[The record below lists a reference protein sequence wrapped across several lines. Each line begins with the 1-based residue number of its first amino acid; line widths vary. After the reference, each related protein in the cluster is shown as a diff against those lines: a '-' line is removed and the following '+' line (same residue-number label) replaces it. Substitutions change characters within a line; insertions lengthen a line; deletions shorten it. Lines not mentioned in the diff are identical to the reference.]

1 MNKALVAEAL
11 KSIQKK
17 YANELQNCNE
27 FIRQE
32 LQSDAPQ
39 VPQLLDT
46 IEKSR
51 GKQLRPLIA
60 FTIFSAFNKDMMQA
74 ARMAATFESLHVA
87 SLVHDDVIDNCDS
100 RRSMPTMNQ
109 AFGNS
114 QAVLLGDIIFTG
126 IYKHAAKLGSIE
138 LVDQVSDTIKTL
150 VEGELF
156 QQAHSFN
163 LDAKEEEYE
172 VVIARKTSAL
182 LVLAGTASARYCGAN
197 EDQIKALE
205 SYFFNLG
212 QLFQIADDMADFF
225 LAGLDDDKDRGVD
238 IANGFITLPWIYLL
252 REVSDEEKN
261 TISKLINS
269 GEPCG
274 YTNTTIKEL
283 SDRYQVKAQLNAKLD
298 AHINEMKDALQG
310 LSQDIDTSELQT
322 YLNYVEI
329 SYKSFLF

>member
-11 KSIQKK
+11 KSIQKS
-17 YANELQNCNE
+17 YACELQTCNE

-32 LQSDAPQ
+32 LQSDVPQ
-39 VPQLLDT
+39 APQLLDT

-60 FTIFSAFNKDMMQA
+60 FTIFSAFQKDMKEA
-74 ARMAATFESLHVA
+74 ARMAAVFESIHIA

-126 IYKHAAKLGSIE
+126 IYKHTAKLAKIW

-156 QQAHSFN
+156 QQAHSFK
-163 LDAKEEEYE
+163 LDAKESEYE
-172 VVIARKTSAL
+172 DVIARKTSAL
-182 LVLAGTASARYCGAN
+182 LVLAGTASAKFCEAT
-197 EDQIKALE
+197 DSQIKAVE
-205 SYFFNLG
+205 TFCFNLG

-252 REVSDEEKN
+252 AEVNDTEKQS
-261 TISKLINS
+261 ISKLINS

-274 YTNTTIKEL
+274 YTHRTIKEL
-283 SDRYQVKAQLNAKLD
+283 SDRYQLKNKLAKKLQSHLDLMDKAIAELKQA
-298 AHINEMKDALQG
+298 
-310 LSQDIDTSELQT
+310 IDTSELQC
-322 YLNYVEI
+322 YLDYVEI
-329 SYKSFLF
+329 SYKSFLK